1 MICEYGLHKQDKDRI
16 VNMQVNSIST
26 ISFSYFPSL
35 FEWYLLLSALLISFM
50 SKNFL
55 FTYCIIYC

>member
-50 SKNFL
+50 KRISS
-55 FTYCIIYC
+55 